1 MAVRVQARERDG
13 LVLETPEGEDARD
26 ADDGEGGEVVEEGVQ
41 VVIYQLVLLVVV
53 DLPAVVLDVPEGE

>member
-1 MAVRVQARERDG
+1 